1 MIRRPV
7 PEHPPTE
14 PAAPPSKSQRKRDM
28 TELQALGESLL
39 RLSTTELARI
49 DLPEPLREAL
59 AGMARIGSHEAG
71 IGYADIWRSE
81 PPPRRFGSSS
91 SPGCWVSRTTST
103 LERSWINPEY
113 RASVGLDGREK
124 PTGPVPR
131 SCLIDPC
138 KSRSMAIWSFPR
150 GSTTRHATST
160 VEPISSTAATV
171 DSNSSNG
178 CSTCYRWSLSSL

>member
-59 AGMARIGSHEAG
+59 AGVARIGSHEARRRQLQY
-71 IGYADIWRSE
+71 IGKLMRRIDPEPLRAAIGDASGESKRAVALMHRCEKLRDRLLADDAALATVLADLPGTDAQPLRAMIRAARREHLEGRPPKYARQLYRWLHE
-81 PPPRRFGSSS
+81 QYLHLGPPR
-91 SPGCWVSRTTST
+91 
-103 LERSWINPEY
+103 
-113 RASVGLDGREK
+113 
-124 PTGPVPR
+124 
-131 SCLIDPC
+131 
-138 KSRSMAIWSFPR
+138 
-150 GSTTRHATST
+150 
-160 VEPISSTAATV
+160 
-171 DSNSSNG
+171 
-178 CSTCYRWSLSSL
+178 